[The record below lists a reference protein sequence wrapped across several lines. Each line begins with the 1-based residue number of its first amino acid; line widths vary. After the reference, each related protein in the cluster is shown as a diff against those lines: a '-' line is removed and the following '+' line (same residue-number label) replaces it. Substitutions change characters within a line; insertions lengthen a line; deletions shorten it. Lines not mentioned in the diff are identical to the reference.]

1 MDGTERSLVP
11 GCPNKNMNSRSASSC
26 AAVRCFLA
34 RLYLQTNS
42 SINNWLLANRQR
54 TRQRQ
59 RKMFRH
65 LINKLLSMDL
75 FVRLDRQW
83 TAGDNMQTLWLT
95 GHHFCWA
102 HLTSHISHSP
112 HFLTNLLVQE
122 VQRQLEADSL
132 HVRPLEGRG
141 DVHVHVQEPDR
152 QETKHY
158 NYISCCHWPAHGSS
172 MLGLLYLQLGKK
184 LHEPLKTLL
193 VPVDPEEVNLRV
205 RDLITSQQSTSLSL
219 TFLRLNMFDEM
230 SSLHW

>member
-11 GCPNKNMNSRSASSC
+11 GCPNKNINSRSASSC

-102 HLTSHISHSP
+102 HLPSHIP
-112 HFLTNLLVQE
+112 LT
-122 VQRQLEADSL
+122 
-132 HVRPLEGRG
+132 
-141 DVHVHVQEPDR
+141 
-152 QETKHY
+152 
-158 NYISCCHWPAHGSS
+158 I
-172 MLGLLYLQLGKK
+172 
-184 LHEPLKTLL
+184 
-193 VPVDPEEVNLRV
+193 
-205 RDLITSQQSTSLSL
+205 SL
-219 TFLRLNMFDEM
+219 TFSCRRSSANWRPTAFM
-230 SSLHW
+230 SVLWRAEVTYMCMSRNLTSRPVKTL